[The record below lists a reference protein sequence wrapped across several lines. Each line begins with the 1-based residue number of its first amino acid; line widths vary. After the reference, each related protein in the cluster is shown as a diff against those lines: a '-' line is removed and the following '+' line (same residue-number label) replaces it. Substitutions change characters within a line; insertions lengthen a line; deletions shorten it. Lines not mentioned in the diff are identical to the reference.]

1 KIKNT
6 DSTQLKIHYHLF
18 FESVKIGLKW
28 IKSVFRFLENNEDG
42 GEEKKLDSGGAIKL
56 FAWSG

>member
-1 KIKNT
+1 M
-6 DSTQLKIHYHLF
+6 
-18 FESVKIGLKW
+18 KIGLKW